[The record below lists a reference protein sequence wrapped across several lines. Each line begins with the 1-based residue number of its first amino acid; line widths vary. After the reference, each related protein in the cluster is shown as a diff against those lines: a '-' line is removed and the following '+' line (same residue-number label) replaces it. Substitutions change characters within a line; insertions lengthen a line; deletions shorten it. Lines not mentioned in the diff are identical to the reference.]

1 MSSKNVGIVNKIKIL
16 TKSIYL
22 EDFTNY
28 AVLREKFHYS
38 HLKEALRTPKVAAE
52 KAEADC

>member
-1 MSSKNVGIVNKIKIL
+1 MSSKNICIVNKITIL
-16 TKSIYL
+16 TKSAYL

-38 HLKEALRTPKVAAE
+38 HLREALRTPEVAAE
-52 KAEADC
+52 KAKADC

>member
-1 MSSKNVGIVNKIKIL
+1 MSSKNAGIVNKIEIL
-16 TKSIYL
+16 TKSVYL

-28 AVLREKFHYS
+28 AVLRETFHYS

-52 KAEADC
+52 KAEAEC